1 MELKLDKTIKILL
14 GAIALGLFLNASN
27 VFISKAYA
35 NDCATLKQVR
45 DEVDILASI
54 IKTSS
59 HSAQKNIIECIK
71 FDATCLVHLKNLQQ

>member
-27 VFISKAYA
+27 VFINKAYA

-54 IKTSS
+54 IKT
-59 HSAQKNIIECIK
+59 AQHNAQHNIIECIK